1 MSLSLGGISV
11 DVILVSSFHSC
22 DSTTWQSHS
31 ILCLPF
37 SLIAWVSHA
46 VLFDY
51 RWFHYSWQFSVPI
64 SCLMPF
70 PWLRVHGFIHAR
82 ITYRFHALS
91 FFTEPH
97 RLAMWSFA
105 QPIDLPLSLV
115 ACLRLPCI
123 HTSLAQ
129 WQVPRPFNYTD
140 LACGVVIASLGQALW
155 ILMS

>member
-1 MSLSLGGISV
+1 MTFMPHALSCPSVWGAYV
-11 DVILVSSFHSC
+11 DVILVS
-22 DSTTWQSHS
+22 
-31 ILCLPF
+31 LLP
-37 SLIAWVSHA
+37 HC
-46 VLFDY
+46 
-51 RWFHYSWQFSVPI
+51 
-64 SCLMPF
+64 CLMPF

-105 QPIDLPLSLV
+105 QPTDLPLSLV

-129 WQVPRPFNYTD
+129 
-140 LACGVVIASLGQALW
+140 
-155 ILMS
+155 